1 MKSRRVLARKVVAIE
16 PISVG
21 KQIGGQKLW
30 NWPASRVLHRPNVLD
45 YGHICGESKK
55 PLRFVIVS
63 FDFLFSSTNNGRESD
78 TFFTLEVPRL

>member
-30 NWPASRVLHRPNVLD
+30 NWPASRVLHRPNVLN
-45 YGHICGESKK
+45 YGHICGESRK
-55 PLRFVIVS
+55 PLRFVIMCP
-63 FDFLFSSTNNGRESD
+63 LFSSSPLQIMEENQ
-78 TFFTLEVPRL
+78 TLFPR